1 MAPVI
6 PLRIHAVDVA
16 HAPGYVGIRRLDQQM
31 IMIGHQA
38 VSGYT
43 KISHLRRFDQ
53 HLDERL
59 VILLVL
65 EDRFTLPVPVH
76 DVILGVR
83 KFDS

>member
-16 HAPGYVGIRRLDQQM
+16 HAPGNVGSRRLDQQM

-43 KISHLRRFDQ
+43 KIPHIRGFDQ

-59 VILLVL
+59 VILFID
-65 EDRFTLPVPVH
+65 EYRFTPPTPVH
-76 DVILGVR
+76 DVIPGVGN
-83 KFDS
+83 FDS